1 MPDNYIYERIKSM
14 YEKYDLLHPVITPR
28 DKSVRICMMQ
38 EELNEY
44 HEALTAVDEADALV
58 DLLVFTVGTM
68 IVSGYPL
75 NEIFDVVMD
84 SNEAK
89 VLGDKG
95 RGTKR
100 DLIKPEGWTGPE
112 DKIAAILN
120 METTPMYDDNVIKD
134 DSGKTRLELLP
145 FATLTGVADVF
156 AYGADKYYQDSWR
169 SAKPA
174 NYSRSFGSILRHL
187 TKWYT
192 GEDID
197 PESNLNHVDH
207 AISQLLIL
215 RYSMLNNPDQCDD
228 RFKESDDAEL
238 PE

>member
-1 MPDNYIYERIKSM
+1 MPDNYIYERIKAM
-14 YEKYDLLHPVITPR
+14 YEKYDMMDMITTGK
-28 DKSVRICMMQ
+28 DKTVRITMMQ

-44 HEALTAVDEADALV
+44 HEATTRTDEADALV
-58 DLLVFTVGTM
+58 DLLIFTVGTM
-68 IVSGYPL
+68 ILSGYPL
-75 NEIFDVVMD
+75 NEIFFAVMD
-84 SNEAK
+84 CNEAK

-112 DKIAAILN
+112 AKIHAILEN
-120 METTPMYDDNVIKD
+120 TPMPDDNVIKD
-134 DSGKTRLELLP
+134 DAGKTRLELLP

-169 SAKPA
+169 SATPA

-197 PESNLNHVDH
+197 PESGLNHVDH

-215 RYSMLNNPDQCDD
+215 RYSMLNSAEECDD
-228 RFKESDDAEL
+228 RFKESTDEEL
-238 PE
+238 S

>member
-1 MPDNYIYERIKSM
+1 MPDNYIYERIKAM
-14 YEKYDLLHPVITPR
+14 YEKFDLLHPVVTPR
-28 DKSVRICMMQ
+28 DKHVRITMLQ

-44 HEALTAVDEADALV
+44 HEACTATDEADALV

-75 NEIFDVVMD
+75 NPIFDAVMD
-84 SNEAK
+84 ANESK
-89 VLGDKG
+89 ELGDKG

-100 DLIKPEGWTGPE
+100 DLIKPIDWTGPE
-112 DKIAAILN
+112 YKIAEILAG
-120 METTPMYDDNVIKD
+120 ESPMYDDNVIKD

-174 NYSRSFGSILRHL
+174 VYSRSFGSVLRHL
-187 TKWYT
+187 TKWYA

-197 PESNLNHVDH
+197 PESGLNHVDH

-215 RYSMLNNPDQCDD
+215 RYSMLNSAEECDD
-228 RFKESDDAEL
+228 RFKESADAEL